1 MKIKQQINLYQGS
14 VRRENPAFGTAA
26 MAVGLAVCIGA
37 LVASWHYANTHTRK
51 LDEALHSV
59 QQQEAAAAQ
68 RLEALTRTLAQYRG
82 DDSQTNT
89 LREALD
95 ALTRRERLLATIDG
109 PGLGNTDGFSAPLR
123 ALAEHNLNGLWLT
136 RILVSG
142 GETHTT
148 LEGRAR
154 APNLVPEYLLGLAT
168 EGVLNGQRFDQ
179 FEIDSDAESADTAVH
194 FSMTSAPAERF
205 AQSSMTP

>member
-1 MKIKQQINLYQGS
+1 
-14 VRRENPAFGTAA
+14 
-26 MAVGLAVCIGA
+26 MAVGLAVCICA
-37 LVASWHYANTHTRK
+37 LGISWYYASTHTRD
-51 LDEALHSV
+51 LDAALQSI

-68 RLEALTRTLAQYRG
+68 RLEELTRTLDSYRG

-95 ALTRRERLLATIDG
+95 ALTRRERLLASIDG
-109 PGLGNTDGFSAPLR
+109 PGLGNTDGFSTPLR
-123 ALAEHNLNGLWLT
+123 ALAEHNLKGLWLT
-136 RILVSG
+136 RIIVSG
-142 GETHTT
+142 PDTHTT

-154 APNLVPEYLLGLAT
+154 APSLVPEYLLGLAT

-179 FEIDSDAESADTAVH
+179 FEIDTDTKSAGTAVY

-205 AQSSMTP
+205 AQSSVTP